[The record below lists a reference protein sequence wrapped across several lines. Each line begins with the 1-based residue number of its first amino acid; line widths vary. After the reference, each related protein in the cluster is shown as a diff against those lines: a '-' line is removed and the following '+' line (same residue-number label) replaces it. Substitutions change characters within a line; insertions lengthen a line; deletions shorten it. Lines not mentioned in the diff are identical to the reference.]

1 MTSLNLLDNYT
12 ESPDHRAD
20 YLETENII
28 DFHYVFHSPDYRAD
42 YLETQN
48 IIDFD
53 ILIQDLIISLYNIQ
67 I

>member
-28 DFHYVFHSPDYRAD
+28 DF
-42 YLETQN
+42 
-48 IIDFD
+48 D